1 MTTKKNRTRESVK
14 EEEEDEKRVVCDV
27 MDGYENERSYIRRRN
42 EREVIIDS

>member
-14 EEEEDEKRVVCDV
+14 EEEDEKRVVCDV